1 MELSHLQ
8 TFLLLAKSGSFSQ
21 TAAVLRLTQPAVS
34 QQIRAL
40 EEELGQ
46 VLFVRRS
53 RANPLTKLT
62 PAGELF
68 LPYAR
73 QIALFLAEGRERLQ
87 NHKLRRP
94 SSLSFAAGSTTITW
108 YLPRLLQ
115 AYKCRVPAGE
125 LVIKTGSSHEV
136 VELVLKG
143 EADFGFVNTRTRTGN
158 LKCFP
163 LFRERILLVV
173 PGEWKPPAMPL
184 RLPDLDDEVLLL
196 PSPRSGFR
204 DFLNESFRRH
214 RLAPRIFLELDDL
227 EGIKEMVRIGLG
239 VSFLPESAV
248 RSVLS
253 PGALKTYSFGEEFSC
268 PTFLLSLP
276 EKFWTR
282 AMREFAGLLREKFG
296 FSGLTAQASAH
307 VDADVCRCENTL
319 VAEDTCTYEHIRM
332 PVDAFGHESAP
343 AHVHTPIYTHKP
355 PDAGVEAATPA
366 VFSLTRGW

>member
-8 TFLLLAKSGSFSQ
+8 TFLLLAKQQFSHRRGF
-21 TAAVLRLTQPAVS
+21 ASYQPAVS

-46 VLFVRRS
+46 VFRP
-53 RANPLTKLT
+53 AQPNQPLT
-62 PAGELF
+62 ADARRELF

-73 QIALFLAEGRERLQ
+73 QIALSWRKAGAVAKPQPRDL
-87 NHKLRRP
+87 P
-94 SSLSFAAGSTTITW
+94 LSFTAVSTTITW

-163 LFRERILLVV
+163 RFRERILLVV